1 MSTITHI
8 VGREILDSR
17 GNPTVEV
24 DVFLESGA
32 MGRFGVPS
40 GASTGERE
48 ALELRDKDKSRY
60 GGKGVLKVVE
70 HVNKNIREAL
80 CGKEAFYQR
89 DIDSILIGLDGT
101 ENKSKLGAN
110 AVLGVSVAVA
120 KAAAAEQDMPFYR
133 YIGGTS
139 PYLMPIPMS
148 NVINGGEHADNN
160 LDVQEYM
167 IMPVKAD
174 SFREAIRMNA
184 EIFHVLKK
192 KLNEKGL
199 ATGVGDEGGFAPMLK
214 SNEEALRLLV
224 EAIESAGYRPGEE
237 IFIALDVAASSL
249 YKEGKYE
256 FEGEIRESGF
266 LIETYADWVKQ
277 YPILSIEDGL
287 GENDWDGWK
296 LLNNE
301 LGRKVQIVGDDLFVT
316 NTKIL
321 KRGIAENVANSI
333 LIKLNQIGTLTETID
348 AIDMAKRNS
357 WTSVISH
364 RSGETED
371 STIADL
377 AVGMNT
383 GFIKTG
389 SLCRS
394 ERISK
399 YNQLLRIEEENS
411 SAAYRGME
419 NFFNLKNE

>member
-1 MSTITHI
+1 MSAITHI

-80 CGKEAFYQR
+80 RGKEVLYQR
-89 DIDSILIGLDGT
+89 DIDRILIDLDGT

-110 AVLGVSVAVA
+110 AILGASVAVA

-214 SNEEALRLLV
+214 SNEEALILLV
-224 EAIESAGYRPGEE
+224 EAIESAGYKPGEE
-237 IFIALDVAASSL
+237 IYIALDVAASSL

-266 LIETYADWVKQ
+266 LIETYANWVKQ

-296 LLNNE
+296 LLNKE
-301 LGRKVQIVGDDLFVT
+301 LGKKIQIVGDDLFVT
-316 NTKIL
+316 NTRIL